1 MSGIYHV
8 HEFCPALGLVTLLIK
23 AAAMT
28 IQSLLFPRIQGKGI
42 DKKQDWGEY
51 MARFL
56 PQW

>member
-1 MSGIYHV
+1 MR
-8 HEFCPALGLVTLLIK
+8 

-28 IQSLLFPRIQGKGI
+28 MQSLLFPRIQGKGI